1 MTDRTLRPAKWLA
14 NFTVVTAV
22 LAFAGWAASA
32 YGLPAL
38 SATAV
43 VAVYL
48 YGLLSVV
55 YLGRPTTDAARRA
68 GGLAARLGK
77 LKLAFLVTTTLLFTG
92 WAGWVAAA
100 GVNNYNI
107 GAFLAVL
114 AVTNIYAVVVDHR
127 PAPDA
132 VFDHPVGD
140 RRFSDVSIRLV
151 YTTTQGPLFEVYI
164 DGAQATMGPGATA
177 ETVADL
183 IDRKRENTRM
193 RELGK
198 SP

>member
-77 LKLAFLVTTTLLFTG
+77 LKLAFLVTTTVLFTG

-114 AVTNIYAVVVDHR
+114 AVTNIFAVVVDGR
-127 PAPDA
+127 PDSPA
-132 VFDHPVGD
+132 VSDPGGGD

-151 YTTTQGPLFEVYI
+151 YTAQGPLFEVYI
-164 DGAQATMGPGATA
+164 DGAQTTMGPGATA
-177 ETVADL
+177 ETVADH
-183 IDRKRENTRM
+183 IDAEREITRQ
-193 RELGK
+193 RLLGK